1 MKSLSCVL
9 AASLALALA
18 GCSKSAPDG
27 GAPSGS
33 SAPAAKGDVKDAPS
47 RIEGKMVLLRGNGAE
62 PSDLDPQLVTGVPEH
77 MILMSLFECLTGQDP
92 KDLHPIPAGAE
103 RWEVSTDLLTYT
115 FFLRKNAKWSNG
127 DPVTAND
134 YYRSYRRI
142 LEPTLG
148 AQYAYMHHIVKG
160 AQDYN
165 EGKLKDFAQVG
176 YKVVDDHTFQIT
188 LVGPTPYFLSLVN
201 HTSWMPVHLPTV
213 EKHGKAYER
222 GGKWT
227 RPENFVCNGPFKLAK
242 WEVNQFISVVRNP
255 LHWNAGAVKL
265 DEIRFLPITDQATE
279 ERMFRDGKL
288 HVTDIV
294 PPTKIEVYQKN
305 NPGHIRIDPYLANY
319 FYRIN
324 VTKPPLNDKR
334 VRKALAMA
342 IERESI
348 VKFVTKAG
356 QIPAFNMTPPGT
368 AGYTFRG
375 AATPTLEEARKL
387 LAEAGYPNGK
397 GFPAV
402 EILYNTQDTHRSIA
416 EAIQQMWKKNLGIE
430 VKLLN
435 QEWKVYLDSQRQ
447 LNYQVCRAGWT
458 GDYVDP
464 NTFLDMWVT
473 GGGQNETGWGNK
485 EYDRLIA
492 EAGRTGDTAARLEL
506 FQKAETILMDE
517 MPILPIYFYTRPH
530 LVSPKLKG
538 WQPTLLDLH
547 PYEHLSID

>member
-1 MKSLSCVL
+1 MKALFLVL
-9 AASLALALA
+9 AASLGLVLA
-18 GCSKSAPDG
+18 GCKKSDSPAG
-27 GAPSGS
+27 SGS
-33 SAPAAKGDVKDAPS
+33 AESAKKGDVKDAPS
-47 RIEGKMVLLRGNGAE
+47 RIDGKMVLLRGNGAE

-77 MILMSLFECLTGQDP
+77 MILMGLFECLTGQDP
-92 KDLHPIPAGAE
+92 KDLHPVPAAAE
-103 RWEVSTDLLTYT
+103 RWEVSADQLTYT
-115 FFLRKNAKWSNG
+115 FYIRKNAQWSNG
-127 DPVTAND
+127 DAVTAHD
-134 YYRSYRRI
+134 FHRSYRRI
-142 LEPTLG
+142 LEPTLA
-148 AQYAYMHHIVKG
+148 AQYAYMHHVVKG

-165 EGKLKDFAQVG
+165 EGKLKDFSQVG

-222 GGKWT
+222 GSKWT
-227 RPENFVCNGPFKLAK
+227 RPENFVCNGPFTLAK
-242 WEVNQFISVVRNP
+242 WEVNQFISIVRNP
-255 LHWNAGAVKL
+255 KHWNAAAVKL

-288 HVTDIV
+288 HVTDTV

-305 NPGHIRIDPYLANY
+305 SPAYIRIDPYLANY

-334 VRKALAMA
+334 VRQALALA
-342 IERESI
+342 IDREGI

-368 AGYTFRG
+368 AGYTFRSSG
-375 AATPTLEEARKL
+375 SAGVAEAKKL
-387 LAEAGYPNGK
+387 LAAAGYPDGK
-397 GFPAV
+397 GFPSV
-402 EILYNTQDTHRSIA
+402 EILYNTQDTHRSVA
-416 EAIQQMWKKNLGIE
+416 EAIQQMWKQNLGIE

-447 LNYQVCRAGWT
+447 LNYQICRAGWT

-464 NTFLDMWVT
+464 NTFLDMWLT

-485 EYDRLIA
+485 EYDRLIT
-492 EAGRTGDTAARLEL
+492 EAGRTADAAARLEL
-506 FQKAETILMDE
+506 FQKAEAILMDE
-517 MPILPIYFYTRPH
+517 MPILPIYFYTRSH
-530 LVSPKLKG
+530 LISPKVKG
-538 WQPTLLDLH
+538 WHPTLLDLH
-547 PYEHLSID
+547 PYEHLSLE

>member
-1 MKSLSCVL
+1 MKPVL
-9 AASLALALA
+9 LVFNLCLAFALA
-18 GCSKSAPDG
+18 GCNKSDAPVTPG
-27 GAPSGS
+27 GE
-33 SAPAAKGDVKDAPS
+33 AKKSDVKDAPS
-47 RIEGKMVLLRGNGAE
+47 KIDGKMVLLRGNGAE

-77 MILMSLFECLTGQDP
+77 MILMGLFECLTGQDP
-92 KDLHPIPAGAE
+92 KDLHPVPAVAE
-103 RWEVSTDLLTYT
+103 RWEVSADLLTYT

-127 DPVTAND
+127 DAVTARD
-134 YYRSYRRI
+134 FYQSYRRI
-142 LEPTLG
+142 LEPTLA

-165 EGKLKDFAQVG
+165 EGKLKDFSQVG

-188 LVGPTPYFLSLVN
+188 LVGPTPYFLSLIN

-222 GGKWT
+222 GSKWT
-227 RPENFVCNGPFKLAK
+227 RPENFVCNGPFMLGK
-242 WEVNQFISVVRNP
+242 WEVNQFISIVRSP
-255 LHWNAGAVKL
+255 KHWNAAAVKL

-288 HVTDIV
+288 HVTDTV

-334 VRKALAMA
+334 VRQALAMA
-342 IERESI
+342 IDRQSI

-356 QIPAFNMTPPGT
+356 QIPAYNMTPPGT
-368 AGYTFRG
+368 AGYTFRSG
-375 AATPTLEEARKL
+375 GPASVAEAKKL
-387 LAEAGYPNGK
+387 LAAAGYPDGK
-397 GFPAV
+397 GFPSV
-402 EILYNTQDTHRSIA
+402 EILYNTQDTHRTVA
-416 EAIQQMWKKNLGIE
+416 ESIQQMWKKNLGIE

-447 LNYQVCRAGWT
+447 LNYQICRAGWT

-464 NTFLDMWVT
+464 NTFLDMWLT

-485 EYDRLIA
+485 EYDRLIT
-492 EAGRTGDTAARLEL
+492 EAGRTAAATARLEL
-506 FQKAETILMDE
+506 FQKAEAILMDE
-517 MPILPIYFYTRPH
+517 MPILPIYFYTRAH
-530 LVSPKLKG
+530 LISPKLKG
-538 WQPTLLDLH
+538 WNPTLLDLH
-547 PYEHLSID
+547 PYEHLSIE

>member
-1 MKSLSCVL
+1 MKAVFLVL
-9 AASLALALA
+9 ATSLALALV
-18 GCSKSAPDG
+18 GCKKSD
-27 GAPSGS
+27 
-33 SAPAAKGDVKDAPS
+33 APAASGEGAKKSDVKDAPS
-47 RIEGKMVLLRGNGAE
+47 RIDGKMVLLRGNGAE

-77 MILMSLFECLTGQDP
+77 MILMGLFECLTGQDP
-92 KDLHPIPAGAE
+92 KDLHPVPAAAE
-103 RWEVSTDLLTYT
+103 RWEISADQLTYT

-127 DPVTAND
+127 DPVTARD
-134 YYRSYRRI
+134 FHQSYRRI
-142 LEPTLG
+142 LEPTLA
-148 AQYAYMHHIVKG
+148 AQYAYMHHVVKG

-176 YKVVDDHTFQIT
+176 YAVVDDHTFRIT
-188 LVGPTPYFLSLVN
+188 LVGPTPYFLSLIN

-213 EKHGKAYER
+213 EKHGQAYER
-222 GGKWT
+222 GSKWT
-227 RPENFVCNGPFKLAK
+227 RPEHFVCNGLFTLGK
-242 WEVNQFISVVRNP
+242 WEVNQFISILKNP
-255 LHWNAGAVKL
+255 RHWNAAAVKL

-288 HVTDIV
+288 HVTDVV
-294 PPTKIEVYQKN
+294 PPTKIEVYQKHS
-305 NPGHIRIDPYLANY
+305 PAYLRIDPYLANY

-334 VRKALAMA
+334 VRQALALA
-342 IERESI
+342 IDRESI

-368 AGYTFRG
+368 AGYTFRSAG
-375 AATPTLEEARKL
+375 PATVAEAKKL
-387 LAEAGYPNGK
+387 LAAAGYPGGK

-402 EILYNTQDTHRSIA
+402 EILYNTQDTHRSVA
-416 EAIQQMWKKNLGIE
+416 EAIQQMWKQNLGIE

-447 LNYQVCRAGWT
+447 LNYQICRAGWT

-473 GGGQNETGWGNK
+473 GGGQNETGWGNAD
-485 EYDRLIA
+485 YDRLIA
-492 EAGRTGDTAARLEL
+492 EAGRTADATARLEL
-506 FQKAETILMDE
+506 FQKAEAILIDE

-530 LVSPKLKG
+530 LISPKLKG
-538 WQPTLLDLH
+538 WHPTLLDLH
-547 PYEHLSID
+547 PYEHLSLE